1 MLWVVRILNILNPV
15 KLQQK
20 MLVFLFVTLKKRG
33 SISELKIDVLTRMR
47 NVGMITDKQAVRL
60 VQTSFRK
67 ESR

>member
-1 MLWVVRILNILNPV
+1 
-15 KLQQK
+15 